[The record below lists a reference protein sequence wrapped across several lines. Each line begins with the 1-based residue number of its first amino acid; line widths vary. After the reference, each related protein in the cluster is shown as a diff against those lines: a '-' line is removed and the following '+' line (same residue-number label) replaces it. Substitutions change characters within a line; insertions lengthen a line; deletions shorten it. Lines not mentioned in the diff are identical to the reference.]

1 MEEKDE
7 FEKFLGIEDDH
18 VKATN
23 NKSEPTTPITS
34 ITSIA
39 SETQET
45 KLEEVAEKPEKEYIN
60 STQFVQEN
68 EAIPILMS
76 GEVKIPKDFDT
87 MVKRILLSYECLPS
101 FKYDEV
107 YKELAQLSIKSCPTP
122 TLQVLNLELEKVQAA
137 KDRLSEL
144 FIDVL
149 KSHSFKK
156 RAVDI
161 LRDSWGRFSA
171 EKSADRRKGEAAYI
185 VSDFERDFASV
196 DALLRASTHVLKN
209 LDSLHDNLSRRVTV
223 VQLQLKLLDFGR
235 SALPDYSFDKTPMGE
250 LTEEIMGVKNGKED
264 DIRDSG
270 MFEKGE

>member
-1 MEEKDE
+1 MEEEKDE
-7 FEKFLGIEDDH
+7 FDKFLGIDDDH
-18 VKATN
+18 IKAS
-23 NKSEPTTPITS
+23 NKSALATTIASTEQEPETEPTISTTP
-34 ITSIA
+34 
-39 SETQET
+39 
-45 KLEEVAEKPEKEYIN
+45 EEKVEVKEYIN
-60 STQFVQEN
+60 STQFIQEN
-68 EAIPILMS
+68 ESIPILMS

-107 YKELAQLSIKSCPTP
+107 YKELSQLSIKSCPTP

-235 SALPDYSFDKTPMGE
+235 SALPDYNFDKTPMGE

-264 DIRDSG
+264 NIRSSG
-270 MFEKGE
+270 MFEEGQ